1 MDKTALKLQERL
13 VQTCIDF
20 INEHKDDEQVKEIQ
34 IVQFKVDNLQISA
47 EVGSWQPATD
57 SYCALIG
64 TRQIMIGTY
73 TGMHEDYLIDE
84 SY

>member
-1 MDKTALKLQERL
+1 MDKITLKLQERL

-34 IVQFKVDNLQISA
+34 IVEFTVDGLQFSA
-47 EVGSWQPATD
+47 EEGSWQPDTD
-57 SYCALIG
+57 SSCILQGRHILENG
-64 TRQIMIGTY
+64 LGSC
-73 TGMHEDYLIDE
+73 YLIDK

>member
-1 MDKTALKLQERL
+1 MDKVALKLQERL

-34 IVQFKVDNLQISA
+34 IVEFNVDGLQFSA
-47 EVGSWQPATD
+47 KEESWQPDTD
-57 SYCALIG
+57 SSCILQGRHILENG
-64 TRQIMIGTY
+64 LGS
-73 TGMHEDYLIDE
+73 GYLIDK

>member
-1 MDKTALKLQERL
+1 MDKIALKLQERL

-34 IVQFKVDNLQISA
+34 IVEFNADNLQESA
-47 EVGSWQPATD
+47 KHGEWQPCTD
-57 SYCALIG
+57 SYCALHG
-64 TRQIMIGTY
+64 TKTEPWGSIDINEG
-73 TGMHEDYLIDE
+73 YLIDV

>member
-1 MDKTALKLQERL
+1 MDKIALKLQERL

-34 IVQFKVDNLQISA
+34 IVEFNADNLQESA
-47 EVGSWQPATD
+47 KHGEWQPCTD
-57 SYCALIG
+57 SYCALHG
-64 TRQIMIGTY
+64 TKTEPWGSIDINEG
-73 TGMHEDYLIDE
+73 YLIDE

>member
-1 MDKTALKLQERL
+1 MDKIALKLQERL

-34 IVQFKVDNLQISA
+34 IVEFKVDGLQFSA
-47 EVGSWQPATD
+47 KEGSWQPDTD
-57 SYCALIG
+57 SSCVLQGRHILENG
-64 TRQIMIGTY
+64 LGS
-73 TGMHEDYLIDE
+73 DYLIDK

>member
-1 MDKTALKLQERL
+1 MDKIALKLQERL

-34 IVQFKVDNLQISA
+34 MVEFRADNLQESS
-47 EVGSWQPATD
+47 EHGEWQLCTD
-57 SYCALIG
+57 SFCSLYGVSTESWNGFDLNEG
-64 TRQIMIGTY
+64 
-73 TGMHEDYLIDE
+73 YLIDS

>member
-1 MDKTALKLQERL
+1 MDKIALKLQERL

-34 IVQFKVDNLQISA
+34 IVEFKVDGLQFSVK
-47 EVGSWQPATD
+47 EGSWQPDTD
-57 SYCALIG
+57 SSCILQGRRI
-64 TRQIMIGTY
+64 TT
-73 TGMHEDYLIDE
+73 TGLGSGYLIDR

>member
-1 MDKTALKLQERL
+1 MDKIAAKLQERL

-34 IVQFKVDNLQISA
+34 MVEFRADNLQESVKYG
-47 EVGSWQPATD
+47 EWHPCTD
-57 SYCALIG
+57 SYCALHG
-64 TRQIMIGTY
+64 TKTELWGSIDIN
-73 TGMHEDYLIDE
+73 EDYLIDE